1 MKTLGHGDSAKGV
14 ESGKAQRPRG
24 RAGALEPYLTS
35 EDLAAYLRLNV
46 KTVYRLTKAGKI
58 PAVRVGHRWRFR
70 KSQID
75 AWLQTHNTQE

>member
-1 MKTLGHGDSAKGV
+1 METSWNRRQ
-14 ESGKAQRPRG
+14 GKDGGTAWLSDLT
-24 RAGALEPYLTS
+24 AVEPYLTS

-58 PAVRVGHRWRFR
+58 PAVRVGQRWRFR

-75 AWLQTHNTQE
+75 AWLQSHNTQE